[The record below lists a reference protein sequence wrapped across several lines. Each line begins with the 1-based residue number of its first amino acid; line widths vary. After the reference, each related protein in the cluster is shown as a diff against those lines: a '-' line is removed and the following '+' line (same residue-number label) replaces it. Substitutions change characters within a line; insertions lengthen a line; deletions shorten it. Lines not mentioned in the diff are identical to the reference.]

1 MKLVTFDVGSGP
13 MAGVLQED
21 RVLDAAQVLGVESG
35 LRDVQ
40 ALLELPDQPLERLRS
55 SLGTAGA
62 GRPLSS
68 VQLLSPVL
76 RPPTVRDFMV
86 YEGHAS
92 AGGTRKLSEA
102 WYRLPVFYFSNT
114 LRIFGPDADIPF
126 PSASERLDY
135 ELEIGL
141 VVGREGSD
149 IHGEDWL
156 QYAAGF
162 TIFNDWSCRDLQS
175 DEMQVG
181 LGPAKGKDAASSLG
195 PCVVTLDELGASI
208 RDGRLH
214 GRCSVRVNGD
224 LWMENDAGTAYHDW
238 GAILERAARDSRIVP
253 GDVLGSGTVS
263 GGTIGEAIRNGY
275 KARYL
280 QAGDTVE
287 MEVEGLGTLRN
298 RLSQPVLSDPN
309 YRFKAK
315 PITV

>member
-62 GRPLSS
+62 SRPLSS

-92 AGGTRKLSEA
+92 GGGTRKLSEA

-156 QYAAGF
+156 QYVAGF

-175 DEMQVG
+175 DEMQDG

-287 MEVEGLGTLRN
+287 MEVEGLGILRN